1 MYKYKK
7 YEKLSHYDQYE
18 KYQMYSKEFQSM
30 WIDEI
35 LAKENLKVY
44 I

>member
-7 YEKLSHYDQYE
+7 YEKLSQYDQYE

-35 LAKENLKVY
+35 LAK
-44 I
+44 

>member
-7 YEKLSHYDQYE
+7 YEKLSQYDQYE

-30 WIDEI
+30 WIDKI
-35 LAKENLKVY
+35 LAKEILKVY